1 MASRA
6 ATEAALLL
14 AVALLLPLR
23 LLSLA
28 LRLSFS
34 HPSSAAPRR
43 ARSAAALLA
52 VAALV
57 SVICAVPDAGT
68 SAALAAGADA
78 DANADALRSEIEA
91 LRLKVAQLESLLEEN
106 TNTLNSKASILEE
119 DNKLIEEMERDIQL
133 LIDGPATT
141 KDSKIKSYSAGN
153 IKSMEDEVQQL
164 QEEISKINKNSD
176 TIELLARD
184 TERRVDTLSSEVK
197 KIEDI
202 IAEQWIQIRQFEQAF
217 VLTKM
222 MASKVHEKSR
232 PSQMVYKWPG
242 KETILKYAGGIYL
255 KDIFLRG
262 SSYARSCF
270 SHTYKQSSSFLP
282 EMNRY
287 YHEAYR
293 FCKAIH
299 RRQYSSDTDRPDVFF
314 LGGSVSRSSI
324 SIPYNQLRIFISS
337 TQKFHHK
344 VQVLIHDALESNRY
358 SRGLANEP
366 VTFILAYLLV
376 VSPMWIAWFIYSR
389 RFGSR
394 K

>member
-217 VLTKM
+217 VLTK
-222 MASKVHEKSR
+222 
-232 PSQMVYKWPG
+232 
-242 KETILKYAGGIYL
+242 YAGGIYL

>member
-242 KETILKYAGGIYL
+242 KETILK
-255 KDIFLRG
+255 
-262 SSYARSCF
+262 
-270 SHTYKQSSSFLP
+270 
-282 EMNRY
+282 
-287 YHEAYR
+287 AYR

>member
-14 AVALLLPLR
+14 AVAPLLPLR

-68 SAALAAGADA
+68 SAVLAAGAD
-78 DANADALRSEIEA
+78 ADALRSEIEA

-222 MASKVHEKSR
+222 MASKVHERSR

-262 SSYARSCF
+262 SSYVRSCF

-293 FCKAIH
+293 FRKAIH
-299 RRQYSSDTDRPDVFF
+299 RRQYSPDTDRPDVFF

-337 TQKFHHK
+337 TQMFHHK

>member
-197 KIEDI
+197 K
-202 IAEQWIQIRQFEQAF
+202 
-217 VLTKM
+217 
-222 MASKVHEKSR
+222 
-232 PSQMVYKWPG
+232 
-242 KETILKYAGGIYL
+242 YAGGIYL

>member
-14 AVALLLPLR
+14 AVAPLLPLR

-68 SAALAAGADA
+68 SAVLAAGAD
-78 DANADALRSEIEA
+78 ADALRSEIEA

-217 VLTKM
+217 VLTK
-222 MASKVHEKSR
+222 
-232 PSQMVYKWPG
+232 
-242 KETILKYAGGIYL
+242 YAGGIYL

-262 SSYARSCF
+262 SSYVRSCF

-293 FCKAIH
+293 FRKAIH
-299 RRQYSSDTDRPDVFF
+299 RRQYSPDTDRPDVFF

-337 TQKFHHK
+337 TQMFHHK

>member
-1 MASRA
+1 MASVA
-6 ATEAALLL
+6 APEASLL

-23 LLSLA
+23 LVSLA
-28 LRLSFS
+28 LRPSFS
-34 HPSSAAPRR
+34 HPSAAGPRR
-43 ARSAAALLA
+43 ARSAVALLA

-57 SVICAVPDAGT
+57 SAIFAVPGGHAVP
-68 SAALAAGADA
+68 AAGD
-78 DANADALRSEIEA
+78 DADALRSEIEA

-119 DNKLIEEMERDIQL
+119 DNKLIEAMEHDIQL
-133 LIDGPATT
+133 LIGGPETT
-141 KDSKIKSYSAGN
+141 KDSRIKSYSAGN

-164 QEEISKINKNSD
+164 QHEIGKLNKNSD
-176 TIELLARD
+176 TIESLARD
-184 TERRVDTLSSEVK
+184 TERKVDTLSSEVK

-222 MASKVHEKSR
+222 MASKVHERSR
-232 PSQMVYKWPG
+232 PSEMVYKWPG
-242 KETILKYAGGIYL
+242 KETILKYAGGIDL
-255 KDIFLRG
+255 KDIFRRG

-282 EMNRY
+282 EMNKY

-293 FCKAIH
+293 FRKAI
-299 RRQYSSDTDRPDVFF
+299 RRQHQYSLGTDRPDVFF

-324 SIPYNQLRIFISS
+324 SIPYNQLKVFISS

-344 VQVLIHDALESNRY
+344 VQVSIHDALESNRY

-376 VSPMWIAWFIYSR
+376 VSPMWIAWFLYSKR
-389 RFGSR
+389 LGLR

>member
-6 ATEAALLL
+6 TTEAAALV
-14 AVALLLPLR
+14 AGALLLPLR
-23 LLSLA
+23 LFSLA
-28 LRLSFS
+28 LRPSFS
-34 HPSSAAPRR
+34 HLSAAAPRR

-57 SVICAVPDAGT
+57 SAICALPDAGT
-68 SAALAAGADA
+68 HAVLSAGADA
-78 DANADALRSEIEA
+78 DADALRSEIEA
-91 LRLKVAQLESLLEEN
+91 LRQKVAQLESLLEEN
-106 TNTLNSKASILEE
+106 TNTLNSKSSILEE
-119 DNKLIEEMERDIQL
+119 DNKLIEAMERDIQL
-133 LIDGPATT
+133 LMNGPEST
-141 KDSKIKSYSAGN
+141 KESKIKSYSAGN
-153 IKSMEDEVQQL
+153 IKTMEDEVQQL
-164 QEEISKINKNSD
+164 QQEVSKINKNSD
-176 TIELLARD
+176 TIESLARD
-184 TERRVDTLSSEVK
+184 NERRVETLSSEVK

-202 IAEQWIQIRQFEQAF
+202 VAEQWIQIRQFEQAF

-222 MASKVHEKSR
+222 MASKVHVRSR
-232 PSQMVYKWPG
+232 PSMVYRWPG
-242 KETILKYAGGIYL
+242 KETILKYAGDINL

-262 SSYARSCF
+262 ASHARSCF

-282 EMNRY
+282 EINRY

-293 FCKAIH
+293 FREAIRR
-299 RRQYSSDTDRPDVFF
+299 RRQYSPDTDRPDVFF

-324 SIPYNQLRIFISS
+324 SIPYNQFKIFISS

-344 VQVLIHDALESNRY
+344 MQVFLHDALESNRY

-376 VSPMWIAWFIYSR
+376 VSPMWIAWFLYSK
-389 RFGSR
+389 RFVSR

>member
-6 ATEAALLL
+6 ASEAALL
-14 AVALLLPLR
+14 AVALLPLR
-23 LLSLA
+23 LLSISLHTRFSRPAAA
-28 LRLSFS
+28 L
-34 HPSSAAPRR
+34 RR

-57 SVICAVPDAGT
+57 SAICAVPDAGARPGIPI
-68 SAALAAGADA
+68 SGDA
-78 DANADALRSEIEA
+78 DDAALRSEIEA

-106 TNTLNSKASILEE
+106 TNMLNSKSSILEE
-119 DNKLIEEMERDIQL
+119 DNKLIEAMERGIQL
-133 LIDGPATT
+133 LVDVSESTE
-141 KDSKIKSYSAGN
+141 DSKSKSFSAES

-164 QEEISKINKNSD
+164 QQEVSKISKNSG

-184 TERRVDTLSSEVK
+184 TERRVETLSSEVK

-222 MASKVHEKSR
+222 MASKVHERSR
-232 PSQMVYKWPG
+232 ASGIVYKWPG
-242 KETILKYAGGIYL
+242 KETILKYARDVDVN
-255 KDIFLRG
+255 DIFHRG
-262 SSYARSCF
+262 ASYVRSCF
-270 SHTYKQSSSFLP
+270 SQTYEQSGGLIQQI
-282 EMNRY
+282 NRY

-293 FCKAIH
+293 FRKAIC
-299 RRQYSSDTDRPDVFF
+299 RQYIPDTDRLDVF

-324 SIPYNQLRIFISS
+324 SIPYNKFKSFISS
-337 TQKFHHK
+337 TQKFHNK
-344 VQVLIHDALESNRY
+344 VQVFLHDALESNRY
-358 SRGLANEP
+358 SRVLANDP

-376 VSPMWIAWFIYSR
+376 VSPMWIPWFFYSM